1 MQWLTLTLSILSI
14 LSTIFNIFFVIKRFK
29 STEKQFDR
37 KIKDS
42 LDSKSGWRKELFK
55 IAGKSEIKHDNVF
68 QFRSALRF
76 KEKDN
81 PNTNFDKMN
90 NIMIKYCKNLTCED
104 DINKLKESKN
114 EIYTNLELP
123 QQETIRLFCRYM
135 LADHWEKNQNE
146 NSQVPKYK
154 ETEML
159 RYTLIQ
165 FIRLN
170 SINDNQNDHDH
181 TKNLNDLCLSRLF
194 KKAKSLI

>member
-14 LSTIFNIFFVIKRFK
+14 FSTIFNIVFVIKRFK

-37 KIKDS
+37 KIKDN

-55 IAGKSEIKHDNVF
+55 IAGKSEIEYDNVF

-90 NIMIKYCKNLTCED
+90 NIMIKYCKNLTYED
-104 DINKLKESKN
+104 DINKLKENKN
-114 EIYTNLELP
+114 KIYKDLKLT

-154 ETEML
+154 EKEML

-170 SINDNQNDHDH
+170 SINDNQNGH
-181 TKNLNDLCLSRLF
+181 TKNLNALCLSRLF
-194 KKAKSLI
+194 KKAKSLV